1 MDYSFYIIVLDLF
14 ALNGFAVSIFQ
25 EGLMER
31 LDKLISNSG
40 TLSRKEVHRL
50 IKSGRV
56 SVDGITI
63 KDRGFNIDPQN
74 ANIKIDGTELQL
86 QKYTYIMM
94 NKPQGVISAA
104 RDGKEKT
111 VIDLVPADL
120 RRKNLF
126 PAGRLD
132 KDTTG
137 FMLITDNGDFAHKIL
152 SPKNHIS
159 KTYEARLSLP
169 ITDAELEKI
178 RLGITL
184 GDGTECMPAEAEIS
198 EDTPTPLVKVVICE
212 GKYHQIKRMFASLG
226 NNVQELK
233 RVKMGALCLD
243 ETLLP
248 GECRVLTENEIKLI
262 SG

>member
-1 MDYSFYIIVLDLF
+1 
-14 ALNGFAVSIFQ
+14 
-25 EGLMER
+25 MER

-50 IKSGRV
+50 IKSGKV
-56 SVDGITI
+56 SVNGITV
-63 KDRGFNIDPQN
+63 KDRGFNIDPQS
-74 ANIKIDGTELQL
+74 ALIKIDGEKLVL

-111 VIDLVPADL
+111 VIDIVPEEL
-120 RRKNLF
+120 KRKNLF

-132 KDTTG
+132 KDTVG

-159 KTYEARLSLP
+159 KTYEARLAAP
-169 ITDAELEKI
+169 ITESELEKI
-178 RLGITL
+178 RFGITL
-184 GDGTECMPAEAEIS
+184 GDGTQCMPAEAEIC
-198 EDTPTPLVKVVICE
+198 ENGENPLVKVVLHE

-226 NNVQELK
+226 NSVTELK
-233 RVKMGALCLD
+233 RVKMGDLYLD
-243 ETLLP
+243 ESLLP
-248 GECRVLTENEIKLI
+248 GECKILTDDEIKLI
-262 SG
+262 GG

>member
-1 MDYSFYIIVLDLF
+1 
-14 ALNGFAVSIFQ
+14 
-25 EGLMER
+25 MER

-56 SVDGITI
+56 SVDGVTV
-63 KDRGFNIDPQN
+63 KDRGFNIDPQS
-74 ANIKIDGTELQL
+74 AKIKIDGEELVL
-86 QKYTYIMM
+86 QKYVYIMM
-94 NKPQGVISAA
+94 NKPQGIISAA

-111 VIDLVPADL
+111 VIDIVPEEL
-120 RRKNLF
+120 KRKNLF

-132 KDTTG
+132 KDTVG

-159 KTYEARLSLP
+159 KTYEARLAQP
-169 ITDAELEKI
+169 ITNDELQKI

-184 GDGTECMPAEAEIS
+184 GDGTKCLPAEAEIC
-198 EDTPTPLVKVVICE
+198 EDGETPLVKVVLCE

-226 NNVQELK
+226 NSVTELK
-233 RVKMGALCLD
+233 RVKMGALPLD
-243 ETLLP
+243 ESLAP
-248 GECRVLTENEIKLI
+248 GECRILMESEIKLI
-262 SG
+262 GG